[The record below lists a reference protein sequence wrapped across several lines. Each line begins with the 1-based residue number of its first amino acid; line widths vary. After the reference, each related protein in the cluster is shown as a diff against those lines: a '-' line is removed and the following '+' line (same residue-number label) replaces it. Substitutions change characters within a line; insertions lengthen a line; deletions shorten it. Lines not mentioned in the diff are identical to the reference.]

1 MFTDMVEITR
11 EDRVPRSVAERSAAS
26 MRASGRRLTRR
37 RVIDFMRRGAT
48 CCR

>member
-1 MFTDMVEITR
+1 
-11 EDRVPRSVAERSAAS
+11 